1 MLLCASGSQRLPYSK
16 PQKPKKFWNFLGH
29 SEFCSD
35 PHRKAVLINL
45 QQMWIALG
53 NQRIF
58 LTQDEL
64 AREAE
69 AIGRHHVKFGSA
81 NSVPVH

>member
-1 MLLCASGSQRLPYSK
+1 MSQIDPWEKAAECARAIQIST
-16 PQKPKKFWNFLGH
+16 
-29 SEFCSD
+29 D

-53 NQRIF
+53 NQRTF
-58 LTQDEL
+58 LTQEEI

-69 AIGRHHVKFGSA
+69 AIGRLHVKFGSA